1 MFRQGISNV
10 RTISSVE
17 KEKLIQD
24 ILNNFDNVKNVIV
37 DIFKHHDIPFLGVFV
52 VDEKHV
58 DTVKNLLN
66 IGVVSSTAAI
76 HEIAKQFTDSEE
88 AQQIVMVNY
97 VAYVF
102 AMIEEIAK
110 LLSDATSVVKKEK
123 LYEVLAGMMLTPTF
137 IQNVYYRMHEI
148 VRMLCEAALKTKT
161 RKTDTT
167 IM

>member
-1 MFRQGISNV
+1 LFRQGISNV
-10 RTISSVE
+10 RTITSVE
-17 KEKLIQD
+17 KERYIKE
-24 ILNNFDNVKNVIV
+24 ILSSFDNVKNIIV
-37 DIFKHHDIPFLGVFV
+37 DIFKHHDIPFLGEFMIDNERVGSI
-52 VDEKHV
+52 
-58 DTVKNLLN
+58 KNLLN
-66 IGVVSSTAAI
+66 IGVVSSIAAI

-161 RKTDTT
+161 QLKDTT